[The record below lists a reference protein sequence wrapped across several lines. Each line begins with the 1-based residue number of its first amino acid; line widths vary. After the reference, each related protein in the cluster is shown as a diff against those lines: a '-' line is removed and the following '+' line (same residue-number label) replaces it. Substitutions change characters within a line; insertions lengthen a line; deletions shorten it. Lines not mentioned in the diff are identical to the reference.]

1 MIDREL
7 FVGST
12 ETAAAGGPAAAVKTL
27 VLSDLVDSTG
37 LLARLGDKRAQE
49 LFSEHDQIARSL
61 LRHFEGREIDKS
73 DGFLLLFDRPIQAV
87 GHALAYQR
95 GLAELGRRTQTP
107 LAARV
112 GIHLGEVLLRESSAQ
127 DVALG
132 AKPLEVEGLAKH
144 TVARVSALAGPGQTL
159 LTHAAFDLARRAA
172 VGETGASVRP
182 RWLAHGPYLLQGI
195 DEPVEIFEV
204 GIPGPG
210 PGSAPLRAPQ
220 DTVKAR
226 RAVAAGDEVT
236 LGWRPAVGQ
245 EVPWRHHWRLE
256 RKLGDGGFGEVWLAR
271 HEATRDHR
279 VFKFCYDAA
288 RLRALK
294 REVTLFRIL
303 KDTLGERDDV
313 ARILDWN
320 FKEAPFFLES
330 EYIGSDLLAWAQD
343 QGETQGDLSAVPL
356 ATRLEI
362 VAQVAT
368 ALGAAHSVGILHKDI
383 KPSNVLIA
391 QDAGSAPKARLTDF
405 GIGLIINPGRV
416 PSGGITISGWTEMAS
431 GTETSSGAG
440 TRLYLAPELL
450 EGKVATTQSDIYALG
465 VLLYQM
471 AVGDL
476 SRALAEGW
484 ERDVPDEILAGDI
497 ACCVDG
503 DAAKRPGS
511 AQEVAERLRS
521 LETRREAREAALRAE
536 REAEET
542 RQALLLSRRRRK
554 LLAVFT
560 SLVLVFSAAM
570 ALQVRRTQQEAER
583 ANREAEAARRIS
595 EFLVGLF
602 ERANPDAS
610 VGSTVTARELLDQG
624 VIRIRSE
631 LQDQPE
637 VRATLMATMAR
648 AYARL
653 SLYEPAIELQ
663 REALALRER
672 VLGAEHVEVA
682 ESLLDLGNSLVV
694 QGEFAQAEPLLQR
707 SLALRRKLLGE
718 DHPAV
723 VDVTGRL
730 ADLKLQ
736 QGSYAE
742 AEILYRDAL
751 RRQDARGTYTDVERG
766 PLLSSLALVYQ
777 MQGKNEGIQELYDEA
792 LARLRRGLGNDHT
805 WVALVLTNKGRWLMS
820 QGRYDEAQACQTEAL
835 SIIRRRSGPDHPHAA
850 TALCR
855 LAELANARGQFA
867 RGESLAQ
874 EALRILRARLPPG
887 HWRTALAESILG
899 ASLTGQK
906 RYAEAERLLL
916 ANHAIL
922 RGRTEAGSGPARQ
935 ALSYLVSLYEAW
947 GRPQEAERYRAL
959 LREAEAPAAPEPA
972 REREPLEFSDRI

>member
-1 MIDREL
+1 MSDPEL
-7 FVGST
+7 LVSSI
-12 ETAAAGGPAAAVKTL
+12 ETAVAAAVKTL
-27 VLSDLVDSTG
+27 LLMDLVDSTG
-37 LLARLGDKRAQE
+37 LLARLGDRRTQA
-49 LFSEHDQIARSL
+49 LFAEHDRFARSL
-61 LRHFEGREIDKS
+61 LPRFEGREIDKS

-87 GHALAYQR
+87 GYALAYQS
-95 GLAELGRRTQTP
+95 GLAELGRRTRTP
-107 LAARV
+107 LAARA
-112 GIHLGEVLLRESSAQ
+112 GIHLGEVLLRESSAGE
-127 DVALG
+127 VARG

-144 TVARVSALAGPGQTL
+144 TVARVAGLAGPGQTL

-172 VGETGASVRP
+172 VGETAAIGAHP

-195 DEPVEIFEV
+195 EEPVEIFEV
-204 GIPGPG
+204 GIPGSE
-210 PGSAPLRAPQ
+210 PGSAPLSAPP
-220 DTVKAR
+220 DSAKAR

-288 RLRALK
+288 RLRSLK

-330 EYIGSDLLAWAQD
+330 EYIGSDLLAWAQA
-343 QGETQGDLSAVPL
+343 QGDLSAVPL
-356 ATRLEI
+356 AIRLEI

-391 QDAGSAPKARLTDF
+391 ESAAEAGGGAPKARLTDF
-405 GIGLIINPGRV
+405 GIGLIVNPARV
-416 PSGGITISGWTEMAS
+416 PAGDITISGFTEMLPE
-431 GTETSSGAG
+431 TRTSSGAG

-484 ERDVPDEILAGDI
+484 ERDVPHEILAEDI
-497 ACCVDG
+497 ACCVDR
-503 DAAKRPGS
+503 DPAKRPGS
-511 AQEVAERLRS
+511 AQEVAERLRN
-521 LETRREAREAALRAE
+521 LEPRRQAREAALRAE
-536 REAEET
+536 REAEEI
-542 RQALLLSRRRRK
+542 RQALHQSRRRRK

-583 ANREAEAARRIS
+583 ANREAEAASRIS

-610 VGSTVTARELLDQG
+610 VDSAVTARELLDQG
-624 VIRIRSE
+624 VIRIRTE

-672 VLGAEHVEVA
+672 TLGPEHAEVA

-694 QGEFAQAEPLLQR
+694 QGQFAQAERLLRR
-707 SLALRRKLLGE
+707 SLVLRRKLLGE
-718 DHPAV
+718 NDPAV

-742 AEILYRDAL
+742 AEVLYRDAL
-751 RRQDARGTYTDVERG
+751 RHQDARAPYADAERG
-766 PLLSSLALVYQ
+766 RLLSSLALLKEF
-777 MQGKNEGIQELYDEA
+777 QGRNEGIQELYDEA

-805 WVALVLTNKGRWLMS
+805 WVALVLTNKGRWLVS
-820 QGRYDEAQACQTEAL
+820 QGRYDEAQACHAEAL
-835 SIIRRRSGPDHPHAA
+835 AIIRRRSGPDHPHTA

-855 LAELANARGQFA
+855 LAELANARGQFGK
-867 RGESLAQ
+867 GESLARQ
-874 EALRILRARLPPG
+874 ALGILRAKLPPG

-906 RYAEAERLLL
+906 RYAEAEPLLL
-916 ANHAIL
+916 ASHAVL
-922 RGRTEAGSGPARQ
+922 RDRTGARSSPTRQ
-935 ALSYLVSLYEAW
+935 AISYLVALNEAW

-959 LREAEAPAAPEPA
+959 LQEVGTPAPPPPAA
-972 REREPLEFSDRI
+972 EREPL